1 MSVAR
6 EQNKTVNVVAQ
17 QSLLIDVVKN
27 NKIGD
32 IFLNA
37 ERVAGIDDLVLM
49 RFISSASDL
58 CEKSAKNIASV
69 IFTRFARSSNQPF
82 MSGLMP

>member
-27 NKIGD
+27 NKIGE

-37 ERVAGIDDLVLM
+37 ERVAGIDDLV
-49 RFISSASDL
+49 
-58 CEKSAKNIASV
+58 
-69 IFTRFARSSNQPF
+69 
-82 MSGLMP
+82 

>member
-17 QSLLIDVVKN
+17 QSLLIDVVEN
-27 NKIGD
+27 NEIGE

-37 ERVAGIDDLVLM
+37 ERVACIDDLV
-49 RFISSASDL
+49 
-58 CEKSAKNIASV
+58 
-69 IFTRFARSSNQPF
+69 
-82 MSGLMP
+82 